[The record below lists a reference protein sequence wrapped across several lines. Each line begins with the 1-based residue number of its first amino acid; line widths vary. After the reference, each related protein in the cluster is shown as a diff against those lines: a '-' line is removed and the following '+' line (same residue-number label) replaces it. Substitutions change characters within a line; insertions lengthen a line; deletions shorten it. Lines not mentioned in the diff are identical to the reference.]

1 MPAVEILQLTV
12 YNDQVTQD
20 QNHGVATEDE
30 VSAVH
35 VVAVNAQS
43 EARHDLDN
51 SVEDLRTGDGMVKL
65 SVAVILGVGRG
76 ENCDD
81 HGDGPVAVEEADDDT
96 DPPDEDTPGAG

>member
-1 MPAVEILQLTV
+1 M
-12 YNDQVTQD
+12 
-20 QNHGVATEDE
+20 ATEDE

-35 VVAVNAQS
+35 VVAVDAQS

-96 DPPDEDTPGAG
+96 DPPDEDTPGAGRMLYWRLT